1 MAKLCGVVL
10 LLICSIGLGAD
21 ASVKTLL
28 SADAEAAKNRPVTKV
43 INLLKQML
51 KELEAEAEADEE
63 IYDKLA
69 CWCETNDKE
78 KTKISIDAKVSIER
92 LKRKIDEYSELSVNL
107 ALEIKTLE
115 SQMYTLNESLSKAS
129 AIRMKELEEFNED
142 EKNLISSIKSLKDA
156 IIVLKKHS
164 TLVQLDEAAQTDML
178 SVASKLEHVMQQHA
192 DILGG
197 VLSPSQRREVA
208 AFVQD
213 GPRGFKSYNPA
224 SGEILGVLEQM
235 KETFEKDLSAKQKA
249 ELEASQAY
257 EQLKA
262 SIETE
267 LAASKKLWER
277 KVQELA
283 NVGIKLADSKEDLMN
298 IEVTLEITIKS
309 LGGLKEKCAKIDAE
323 YEARVAER
331 NAEIEAITKALSF
344 LTSDDAHDLF
354 TKTFNAALLQREAAN
369 QKTLRTKVSELL
381 NKVAK
386 QNDSPRLAALAYQ
399 IRLDAF
405 TKVKQAID
413 DMIAE
418 LTKEQADEVKHKD
431 FCIDELNTNQ
441 LQTEKQERAKV
452 ELEATIEDLKAEIA
466 TLTKEIKEL
475 KAEIAESQLQMKRA
489 GEDREIENKD
499 FQLIVADQR
508 ATIKL
513 LTGALHALKSYY
525 GFVQASISP
534 SGKGGDIPE
543 GTSKASV
550 SIKVTVETT
559 GGPKTPMPPGFGEQ
573 TKNAMGNPVI
583 NLIEQVIAD
592 AKKMMAEAIR
602 DEEDAQTAYEDFVK
616 DSNAEIDSKTKEII
630 SKSAAKSK
638 AETELAASED
648 ALDAV
653 EADLA
658 HLSDYATQLHS
669 SCDFVLKNFDIRQKA
684 RSEEIAALKQAKAI
698 LSGAK
703 FDALLQSYGA

>member
-525 GFVQASISP
+525 GFVQAP
-534 SGKGGDIPE
+534 
-543 GTSKASV
+543 GTSRASV
-550 SIKVTVETT
+550 SVKVTVEQA
-559 GGPKTPMPPGFGEQ
+559 GPKTPAPPGFGDYK
-573 TKNAMGNPVI
+573 KNALGNPVLD
-583 NLIEQVIAD
+583 LIEQVIAD

-616 DSNAEIDSKTKEII
+616 DSNAEIDAWSKEII
-630 SKSAAKSK
+630 DKTEAKAKAEQELSAA
-638 AETELAASED
+638 ED

-653 EADLA
+653 VADLG
-658 HLSDYATQLHS
+658 HLSDYNTQLHS
-669 SCDFVLKNFDIRQKA
+669 SCDFVLKNFDIRQTA
-684 RSEEIAALKQAKAI
+684 RSQEIAALKQAKAI

>member
-525 GFVQASISP
+525 GFVQAP
-534 SGKGGDIPE
+534 
-543 GTSKASV
+543 GTSRASV
-550 SIKVTVETT
+550 SVKVTVEQA
-559 GGPKTPMPPGFGEQ
+559 GPKTPAPPGFGEQ
-573 TKNAMGNPVI
+573 KKNAMGGPVI